1 MKTHISNSLAETESM
16 ARLWL
21 ESVSEKYVDIDSAL
35 TVTLSGHIGAGKTAF
50 VKMVAKILGVEEV
63 VTSPTFVIMKI
74 YELKG
79 GIQNNGEDSRN
90 INNWKRLVHID
101 AYRLE
106 KAEEFEIV
114 GLEQLVVDR
123 NNLIMIE
130 WPENV
135 ANALEGIEPIE
146 KINFEVAGETVRR
159 VGFGV

>member
-1 MKTHISNSLAETESM
+1 MKTHVTNSLEETESL

-21 ESVSEKYVDIDSAL
+21 ENVSAKYVGIDSAL
-35 TVTLSGHIGAGKTAF
+35 AVTLSGHIGAGKTAF
-50 VKMVAKILGVEEV
+50 VKMVAKICGVEES

-74 YELKG
+74 YELKDG
-79 GIQNNGEDSRN
+79 ARKNGEASEVP
-90 INNWKRLVHID
+90 NNWKRLVHID

-114 GLEQLVVDR
+114 GLEQLVADK

-135 ANALEGIEPIE
+135 AQALSGIEPLE
-146 KINFEVAGETVRR
+146 KINFTVVGEKSRSVE
-159 VGFGV
+159 F

>member
-1 MKTHISNSLAETESM
+1 MKTHVTNSLEETESL

-21 ESVSEKYVDIDSAL
+21 EDISAKYNGIDSAL
-35 TVTLSGHIGAGKTAF
+35 VVTLSGHIGAGKTAF
-50 VKMVAKILGVEEV
+50 VKMVAKICGVEES

-74 YELKG
+74 YELEST
-79 GIQNNGEDSRN
+79 IISGEKKQLN
-90 INNWKRLVHID
+90 IPWKRLVHID

-114 GLEQLVVDR
+114 GLEQLVADK

-135 ANALEGIEPIE
+135 AEAFEGISPIE
-146 KINFEVAGETVRR
+146 KINFNVVGEGIRELE
-159 VGFGV
+159 F